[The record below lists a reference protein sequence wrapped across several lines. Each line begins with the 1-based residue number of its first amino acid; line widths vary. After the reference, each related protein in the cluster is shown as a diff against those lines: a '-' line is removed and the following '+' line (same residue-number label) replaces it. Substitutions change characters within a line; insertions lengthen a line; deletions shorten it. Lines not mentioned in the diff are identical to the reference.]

1 MNPCEVLKLGGKYSK
16 KKLAKLLEEPS
27 LPPLMMGQFQCKN
40 SNSTLLF
47 PNLENDKG
55 FNNFFEGDSFHW
67 DSKKT
72 QRISDPAIRDM
83 MTKGGRTLHLF
94 TRINRLIGSV
104 TQPFI
109 YCGRLIYLEHEEG
122 SSKPVHMIFKSIDY
136 DEHTE
141 CKNLKGIYSWT
152 PLRQVKQR
160 NRAISPN
167 QSR

>member
-47 PNLENDKG
+47 PSLENG
-55 FNNFFEGDSFHW
+55 EEFNNFFEGDSFHW

-72 QRISDPAIRDM
+72 QSISSPAIRDM
-83 MTKGGRTLHLF
+83 VKGRRILHLF
-94 TRINRLIGSV
+94 TRIKPIIRGV

-136 DEHTE
+136 DKDTQ
-141 CKNLKGIYSWT
+141 CKNLKDIYSWA
-152 PLRQVKQR
+152 PPR
-160 NRAISPN
+160 
-167 QSR
+167 